1 MTATVTNAE
10 MSPTALVEIPA
21 HVTFMQ
27 VVPPTGTWH
36 TWLQLVRN
44 ATTFGQK
51 LGLLHEGFEVEMT
64 GAPYGMKKYTE
75 MDRLVFYFGVADGWT
90 DHNHFRPSGMSW
102 QDEPEYYVG
111 YDKNGNH
118 LKRSESQQRQQ
129 LARKAF
135 SMLISKFFV
144 EQTWIEQASY
154 NSHRDGHGEELIRRF
169 LVSPQFQAIQQFFKL
184 EERGIHN
191 LTSHDDRHPQKE
203 KVIEFL
209 LKLPP
214 LIWDWTEE
222 EIPSYAS
229 KEDGEKTRLRN
240 LATTSIVATA
250 KLWMIEILSD
260 LERLDLLEQ
269 WLGDF
274 DEPTLK
280 KLEEIAMRAKF
291 PGHNFV
297 TSKSRLVASLDEACY
312 LNSPAAWLLKK
323 NALKVAEFARLSAIR
338 EAEEV
343 MDRATRKIAT
353 LTQPKQ

>member
-1 MTATVTNAE
+1 MVATVTNAE
-10 MSPTALVEIPA
+10 MSPTALVEVPA
-21 HVTFMQ
+21 HVAFMQ
-27 VVPPTGTWH
+27 AVPPTGTWH
-36 TWLQLVRN
+36 TWLQLARN

-51 LGLLHEGFEVEMT
+51 LGLLHEGFDVEMT

-75 MDRLVFYFGVADGWT
+75 MDRLVYYFGVADGWT
-90 DHNHFRPSGMSW
+90 QRSYFQIYANW

-118 LKRSESQQRQQ
+118 LKRRESEQRQL

-154 NSHRDGHGEELIRRF
+154 NSHRDEHGEELIRRF
-169 LVSPQFQAIQQFFKL
+169 LDSPEFLAIQQFFKI
-184 EERGIHN
+184 EERGIRN
-191 LTSHDDRHPQKE
+191 LTTHDDRHPQKE

-209 LKLPP
+209 LRLPP
-214 LIWDWTEE
+214 LIWGWTEE

-229 KEDGEKTRLRN
+229 KEEETKKSLRN
-240 LATTSIVATA
+240 LATAGIVAEA
-250 KLWMIEILSD
+250 KLWMIEVLAD

-269 WLGDF
+269 WLRTF
-274 DEPTLK
+274 DGPTLK
-280 KLEEIAMRAKF
+280 KLEEIALRAKF
-291 PGHNFV
+291 PGHDFV
-297 TSKSRLVASLDEACY
+297 TSTSRLVASLDEACY

-323 NALKVAEFARLSAIR
+323 HHLKVAEYARLSAIR

-343 MDRATRKIAT
+343 MDEAARRVAA
-353 LTQPKQ
+353 LTKPKQ